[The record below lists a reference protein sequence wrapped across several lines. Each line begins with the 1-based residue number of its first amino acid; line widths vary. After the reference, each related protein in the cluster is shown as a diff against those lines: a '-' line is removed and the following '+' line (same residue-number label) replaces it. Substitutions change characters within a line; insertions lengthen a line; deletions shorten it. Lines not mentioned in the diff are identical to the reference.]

1 MTGALWN
8 EEHVEI
14 LKAFL
19 GGAGGAA
26 IVAGLFGVVQ
36 WWLGRKAQKDDK
48 AAAKQES
55 DGIRQQSDMQEINRK
70 LDVLFLAD
78 RTILYDRIKHL
89 AKSYIDRGYVTVEE
103 LEDLNRMHAV
113 YHDPDKLDGNG
124 FLKELLN
131 TVNTALEIRA
141 K

>member
-1 MTGALWN
+1 M
-8 EEHVEI
+8 EF
-14 LKAFL
+14 LKTFL

-26 IVAGLFGVVQ
+26 IVAGLFALAQ
-36 WWLGRKAQKDDK
+36 WRLNRKAQNDDK
-48 AAAKQES
+48 AAAKQKYDAAKQAE
-55 DGIRQQSDMQEINRK
+55 QMKEINRK

-78 RTILYDRIKHL
+78 RTLLYDRIKYL
-89 AKSYIDRGYVTVEE
+89 AKSYIARSWVTIEE

-113 YHDPDKLDGNG
+113 YHDSDKLDGNG
-124 FLKELLN
+124 FLKELMN

>member
-1 MTGALWN
+1 M
-8 EEHVEI
+8 EF

-19 GGAGGAA
+19 GGAGWAA
-26 IVAGLFGVVQ
+26 IVAGLFGVIQ
-36 WWLGRKAQKDDK
+36 WCLGRKAQKEDK
-48 AAAKQES
+48 ATAKQES
-55 DGIRQQSDMQEINRK
+55 EDTRHKDDMKEINRK

-78 RTILYDRIKHL
+78 RTILYDRIKFL

-103 LEDLNRMHAV
+103 LEDLNRMHSV

-124 FLKELLN
+124 FLKELMN

>member
-1 MTGALWN
+1 M
-8 EEHVEI
+8 EF
-14 LKAFL
+14 LKTFL

-26 IVAGLFGVVQ
+26 IVAGLFALAQ
-36 WWLGRKAQKDDK
+36 WRLNRKAQKDDK

-55 DGIRQQSDMQEINRK
+55 YSAKQAEQMKEINRK

-78 RTILYDRIKHL
+78 RTLLYDRIKYL
-89 AKSYIDRGYVTVEE
+89 AKSYIARSWVTIEE

-113 YHDPDKLDGNG
+113 YHDSDKLDGNG
-124 FLKELLN
+124 FLKELMN

>member
-1 MTGALWN
+1 MEL
-8 EEHVEI
+8 

-26 IVAGLFGVVQ
+26 LAAGLFGVIQ
-36 WWLGRKAQKDDK
+36 WGLSRKAQKQDK
-48 AAAKQES
+48 AAEKQASEVS
-55 DGIRQQSDMQEINRK
+55 RKKDDMKEINRK

-78 RTILYDRIKHL
+78 RTILYDRIKYL

-103 LEDLNRMHAV
+103 LEDLNQMHGV
-113 YHDPDKLDGNG
+113 YHDADKLNGNG
-124 FLKELLN
+124 FLKELMN
-131 TVNTALEIRA
+131 TVNTTLEKRA

>member
-1 MTGALWN
+1 M
-8 EEHVEI
+8 EF
-14 LKAFL
+14 LKTFL

-26 IVAGLFGVVQ
+26 IVAGLFALAQ
-36 WWLGRKAQKDDK
+36 WRLNRKAQKDDK
-48 AAAKQES
+48 AAAKQETDS
-55 DGIRQQSDMQEINRK
+55 AKQAEQMKEINRK

-78 RTILYDRIKHL
+78 RTLLYDRIKYL
-89 AKSYIDRGYVTVEE
+89 AKSYIVRSWVTIEE

-113 YHDPDKLDGNG
+113 YHDSDKLDGNG
-124 FLKELLN
+124 FLKELMN